1 MIQKGVSQKGL
12 GDPHPSKLFTS
23 ILKTQNRPLGYTYLF
38 PGFLPPIHGS
48 SKDEGMK
55 TYIVYVD
62 GNELPRSQWIKAGS
76 HNTAEKKAQAKYPGK
91 QVSVAYT
98 EV

>member
-1 MIQKGVSQKGL
+1 
-12 GDPHPSKLFTS
+12 
-23 ILKTQNRPLGYTYLF
+23 
-38 PGFLPPIHGS
+38 
-48 SKDEGMK
+48 MK

-62 GNELPRSQWIKAGS
+62 GVELPRSQWIKAGG
-76 HNTAEKKAQAKYPGK
+76 HNAAEKKAQAKYPGK